1 MENKKLEHWARSLL
15 DTGKR
20 NNLVNFRETKSSSV
34 EIIIPSAE
42 ELFQKALAGSE
53 FEVFESRSDA
63 QSAPMDRETYLQTYA
78 EKLRKKKQILLYSA
92 KGDPAA
98 AVKNIEKRARSIIEE
113 TGVNVAYMT
122 FGFVNWTSE
131 SSHQE
136 VFRAPL
142 ILIPVHISRKSAID
156 PWLIRAMDDELVVNP
171 TFDYLITAEKGVGL
185 PPYEDE
191 ETLAEYLLKVQDRTS
206 KLGWTVSS
214 ECRIG
219 LFSFLKINMYHDLT
233 DHEEEILQNDNVLAL
248 LGEPVL
254 SVPLD
259 IAEEAEDP
267 IISLHTVVDA
277 DSSQMEAIL
286 MAKQG
291 KSFVLQGPPGTGKS
305 QTITNIIAECLHD
318 GKKVLFVSEKQAALN
333 VVYDKLVKAGLRDFC
348 LELHSYKANKKDVIA
363 ELVRTLNA
371 EKTSVLQK
379 ARDVISTKERF
390 MEQLGA
396 YESELHAQIPAVDDS
411 VYEMY
416 GRLLELE
423 DIPAAGFTI
432 RGIERKGSAHLREAE
447 LLMEAFVKYVPEIG
461 EDYRKHTW
469 YGYTGRDGSAAAFAD
484 FTSRSNRIL
493 SRFDELMR
501 LFAEPADMFGLTCNS
516 FRDYNLHMN
525 AMELLGIS
533 GIASAELLNPERL
546 ARVISVSRGL
556 SEMSRDVI
564 AARSEVREVY
574 TDRFLDLDGHE
585 LLKGLLANDGFFT
598 RLFGREYRH
607 LAAKMRECSR
617 DGQKKSFESLKRDA
631 GLLANYQDKLAAF
644 EELAYPAVP
653 YLGDFYRGIDS
664 DWDSILNGLCELEAA
679 FDAGLPLAAYTGMKG
694 GGQKNNMARMAG
706 RLKPVIRELAG
717 LLSDMQQ
724 LFDRRRMDLFTDDT
738 SKVREKID
746 RCMSR
751 GDIFY
756 NWSRFY
762 MTLRQM
768 ETADIIEFT
777 DFVIDNG
784 LAIRD
789 LPKLYKKAYY
799 TQWVNYITLR
809 ADPLADFTRATQDMA
824 VREFAKADRMQ
835 FDISQAR
842 IRSELSA
849 KRPSLDLVIPGS
861 QVAILRREGEKKR
874 KQKAIR
880 TLFNE
885 IGDLILLLKPCF
897 LMSPLS
903 VGTFL
908 SGSDIKFDVVVFD
921 EASQIFPQD
930 AIGAVYRGRQLIVVG
945 DSRQMPPTNF
955 FTSLIEAEG
964 DEETGD
970 VADFESILD
979 ICQAAFPQL
988 SLKWHYRSRYE
999 SLIAF
1004 SNNSFY
1010 GGSLITFPS
1019 VTRDREGVGVDYC
1032 YVEDGVFNRKT
1043 HQNAKEASRVLDI
1056 VYREI
1061 REHPER
1067 SLGVVAFSIS
1077 QQEMIDRMLAIR
1089 RRDDPSFEAF
1099 FGRDREESFFIK
1111 NLETVQGDERDTII
1125 FSTAYGKDESG
1136 KLYHNF
1142 GPLNRA
1148 GGERRLNVAVT
1159 RARQNVILVSSMHFT
1174 DIDPKKSSAEG
1185 VAALRNY
1192 LQYAE
1197 LGQAGAQGSESSEV
1211 PGSDSSDPILSSVCS
1226 FLRENGMQADI
1237 HVGVGKANVEIGVR
1251 DAEGKD
1257 YALAVETDG
1266 DIYHAMRNVRDRDR
1280 LRREVLERMGWN
1292 YYRIWSTEW
1301 LRNGAVERERLL
1313 AACSEALAPSDESSA
1328 PDDQSEEY
1336 ESGMNSED
1344 FEYLEEDELSF
1355 SIYRQADVVRLA
1367 RNCGFFQEYISEI
1380 LKIEAPVS
1388 EEELL
1393 RRIAF
1398 VFGRDH
1404 VTSAVKREYE
1414 DRMAGCERFGI
1425 ERRGGFLYL
1434 AGEDPY
1440 VFRIPGV
1447 KRAVKYIAPEELAA
1461 GMRDVLRE
1469 NVSAGRDALYLVLV
1483 KMLGYSRVT
1492 DSMREKL
1499 DEAYELI

>member
-1 MENKKLEHWARSLL
+1 MENKKLEHWARALL

-34 EIIIPSAE
+34 EILIPSTE
-42 ELFQKALAGSE
+42 ELFQRALAGAE
-53 FEVFESRSDA
+53 FEVFENKSDGLII
-63 QSAPMDRETYLQTYA
+63 PPDRETYLDTYA
-78 EKLRKKKQILLYSA
+78 EKLRKKKQILVYSA

-98 AVKNIEKRARSIIEE
+98 AIKNIEKRARSIIEE
-113 TGVNVAYMT
+113 TGVNVAYMA

-131 SSHQE
+131 SNRQE

-142 ILIPVHISRKSAID
+142 ILIPIHITRKSAID

-171 TFDYLITAEKGVGL
+171 TFDYLITAEKGIGL
-185 PPYEDE
+185 PPYAEE
-191 ETLAEYLLKVQDRTS
+191 ETLAEYLLNVQDRTS

-219 LFSFLKINMYHDLT
+219 LFSFLKINMYHDLI
-233 DHEEEILQNDNVLAL
+233 DHEEEMLQNDNVLTL
-248 LGEPVL
+248 LGEPIH
-254 SVPLD
+254 SIPEG
-259 IAEEAEDP
+259 ITEETEDP

-379 ARDVISTKERF
+379 ARDVIDAKERF
-390 MEQLGA
+390 MEQLGS
-396 YESELHAQIPAVDDS
+396 YESELHTPVPNLEES

-423 DIPAAGFTI
+423 DTPSTGYTI
-432 RGIERKGSAHLREAE
+432 RGIEGKGSVHLREAE
-447 LLMEAFVKYVPEIG
+447 LLLETFVKYLPEIG
-461 EDYRKHTW
+461 EDYRKHAW
-469 YGYTGRDGSAAAFAD
+469 YGYTGRDGSAAAFSD
-484 FTSRSNRIL
+484 FTDRTGRVISLLDELERI
-493 SRFDELMR
+493 FDEP
-501 LFAEPADMFGLTCNS
+501 AEAFGVNCAS
-516 FRDYNLHMN
+516 FRDICLHTN
-525 AMELLGIS
+525 AMGLLGNSDIASPELL
-533 GIASAELLNPERL
+533 ERDRLLS
-546 ARVISVSRGL
+546 VISVSRGL
-556 SEMSRDVI
+556 SDMSRDL
-564 AARSEVREVY
+564 AAVRSSLREEY
-574 TDRFLDLDGHE
+574 TDRFLDLDGHA
-585 LLKGLLANDGFFT
+585 LLKGLLANDGFFS
-598 RLFGREYRH
+598 RIFGSEYRH
-607 LAAKMRECSR
+607 LAAEMRACSL
-617 DGQKKSFESLKRDA
+617 DGRKKSYEKLVRDA
-631 GLLANYQDKLAAF
+631 EMLVSYQDKLDAY

-653 YLGDFYRGIDS
+653 YLGDYYRGIDS
-664 DWDSILNGLCELEAA
+664 DWDSILNGLCELKSA
-679 FDAGLPLAAYTGMKG
+679 FEGGLPLEAYSCVKG
-694 GGQKNNMARMAG
+694 SGQKERMVRIAEISKPLARN
-706 RLKPVIRELAG
+706 LAG
-717 LLSDMQQ
+717 LLTEMQQ
-724 LFDRRRMDLFTDDT
+724 LFDRKVLDFYNDDR
-738 SKVREKID
+738 SKVRKRLE
-746 RCMSR
+746 RCMSQ
-751 GDIFY
+751 GDTLY

-762 MTLRQM
+762 MTLRGM
-768 ETADIIEFT
+768 ETADLTEFT

-789 LPKLYKKAYY
+789 LPKLYKKTFY
-799 TQWVNYITLR
+799 TQWVNYITFR
-809 ADPLADFTRATQDMA
+809 SDPLADFTRATQDVA
-824 VREFAKADRMQ
+824 VREFARADKMQ

-861 QVAILRREGEKKR
+861 QVAVLRREGEKKR

-908 SGSDIKFDVVVFD
+908 SGSEISFDAVVFD

-930 AIGAVYRGRQLIVVG
+930 AIGAVYRGKQLIVVG

-955 FTSLIEAEG
+955 FTSMVEAES

-1019 VTRDREGVGVDYC
+1019 VTRERAGVGVDYC
-1032 YVEDGVFNRKT
+1032 YVEGGVFNRKT
-1043 HQNAKEASRVLDI
+1043 HQNAVEASRVLDI

-1077 QQEMIDRMLAIR
+1077 QQDIIDRMLAVR
-1089 RRDDPSFEAF
+1089 RR
-1099 FGRDREESFFIK
+1099 
-1111 NLETVQGDERDTII
+1111 ERDTII
-1125 FSTAYGKDESG
+1125 FSVAYGKDSQDR
-1136 KLYHNF
+1136 LLLNF
-1142 GPLNRA
+1142 GPLSKL

-1159 RARQNVILVSSMHFT
+1159 RARENVILVSSMHFS

-1185 VAALRNY
+1185 VTALRDY

-1197 LGQAGAQGSESSEV
+1197 LGQDVSSGNVSREA
-1211 PGSDSSDPILSSVCS
+1211 SDIVSFDPVILSVCS
-1226 FLRENGMQADI
+1226 FLEESGIKADA
-1237 HVGVGKANVEIGVR
+1237 HVGFGKANVEIGVR
-1251 DAEGKD
+1251 DAEGRD
-1257 YALAVETDG
+1257 YALAIETDG
-1266 DIYHAMRNVRDRDR
+1266 GIYHDMRNVRDRDR

-1301 LRNGAVERERLL
+1301 IRNGAVERERLL
-1313 AACSEALAPSDESSA
+1313 AACSEAFAPPDESEPAEEQSSA
-1328 PDDQSEEY
+1328 D
-1336 ESGMNSED
+1336 ESVMKSGD
-1344 FEYLEEDELSF
+1344 FEYMEEDELSF

-1367 RNCGFFQEYISEI
+1367 RTCGFFQEYISEI

-1393 RRIAF
+1393 KRIVF

-1404 VTSAVKREYE
+1404 VTSFVKRDYE
-1414 DRMAGCERFGI
+1414 DRMAGCEKFGI

-1447 KRAVKYIAPEELAA
+1447 KRPVKYIAPEELAA
-1461 GMRDVLRE
+1461 GMRDILRE
-1469 NVSAGRDALYLVLV
+1469 NVSAGRDALYLVVV

-1492 DSMREKL
+1492 DTMRERL
-1499 DEAYELI
+1499 DQAFELLSEAPEN